1 VESAQRHELVLQTL
15 RERDRVAVAELAEL
29 TMCSAMTIRR
39 DLETLERDGLLRRV
53 RGGAVSSLTGEG
65 APFFVRGRQQ
75 VLAKRRIGA
84 RVAQLLDDGE
94 SVVLDGGTTVLEV
107 ARALG
112 DIRLTVLP
120 LSLHAVQVLGA
131 HDRIRLVLPGG
142 EIRRGEL
149 AFVGALTEHA
159 FEVMRFD
166 TLVLGVCGLTTR
178 DGVTA
183 HDLAEAQV
191 KRAAVR
197 ASVRVVA
204 AADGSKLGRTTFGRV
219 CPISDIDVLC
229 TDATAPEEQVADL
242 RAAGVEVHV
251 A

>member
-1 VESAQRHELVLQTL
+1 
-15 RERDRVAVAELAEL
+15 L
-29 TMCSAMTIRR
+29 TECSEMTIRR

-53 RGGAVSSLTGEG
+53 RGGAVSMLTGEET
-65 APFFVRGRQQ
+65 PFFVRGRQQ
-75 VLAKRRIGA
+75 VQAKRRIGA

-94 SVVLDGGTTVLEV
+94 SVVLDSGTTVLEV

-112 DIRLTVLP
+112 DTRLTVLP
-120 LSLHAVQVLGA
+120 LSLHIAQVLAA
-131 HDRIRLVLPGG
+131 HDGVRLVLPGG
-142 EIRRGEL
+142 EVRRGEL
-149 AFVGALTEHA
+149 AFVGALAEYA

-166 TLVLGVCGLTTR
+166 TFVLGVCGVSAR

-219 CPISDIDVLC
+219 CPISDVDVLC
-229 TDATAPEEQVADL
+229 TDAAAPEEQVADL